1 MADEAS
7 ISASACLPTF
17 KRVAARFA
25 SKIAL
30 VLRSV
35 ATSMALVYNSSA
47 SKYFAR
53 TNAALPS
60 FLSDSAEASPET
72 TPGEGGVGGS
82 GFGDLVLPKAG
93 DSGLERRASLARSE
107 ASAAKPSTISI
118 SSATPLCR
126 GKARLTT
133 A

>member
-35 ATSMALVYNSSA
+35 ATPMASVYNSSA

-60 FLSDSAEASPET
+60 FLSDSAKASPET
-72 TPGEGGVGGS
+72 SGMGGFGGS
-82 GFGDLVLPKAG
+82 GFGDLVLPNAG